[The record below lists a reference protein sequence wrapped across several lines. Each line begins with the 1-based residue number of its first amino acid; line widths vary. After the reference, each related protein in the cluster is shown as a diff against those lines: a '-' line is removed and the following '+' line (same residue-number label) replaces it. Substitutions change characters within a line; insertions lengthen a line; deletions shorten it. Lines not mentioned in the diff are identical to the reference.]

1 MDKSILAARLER
13 ADERLKSAAT
23 ALSARFGIS
32 GMLIHALN
40 NPPKTS
46 DPDVKRMS
54 LLENVAG
61 ILESILGSDVQASPR
76 AVYPAEAI
84 VKSESTEASTKRGK
98 KDQ

>member
-32 GMLIHALN
+32 DALVNALN
-40 NPPKTS
+40 NPTKTS

-54 LLENVAG
+54 LLENIAA
-61 ILESILGSDVQASPR
+61 ILEAMLGS
-76 AVYPAEAI
+76 EA
-84 VKSESTEASTKRGK
+84 KSAPSDSGPIDTTPETVIDASTKRSK